1 MEVRALGCKVNFADT
16 HAVAGRLEL
25 EQRQGAVRG
34 EETPVELVGTC
45 CVTAEAE
52 KQSRKEVR
60 RAMARVGPAGRVLV
74 TGCAARLAPESFRR
88 LGGQVEVLGGD
99 QATGLAAGGRA
110 AAPESHAGASRRT
123 RFFLKI
129 QDGCASMCAY
139 CVVPLVRGRPRSMP
153 MDDVLDEAGNWV
165 REGYPEL
172 VLCGINLGA
181 WSDQG
186 AALPELIGQLQKT
199 PGLRRLRL
207 SSIEATD
214 VTPALLGAMAASAV
228 VGRHLHLPL
237 QSGDDGVLAAMG
249 RRYTAAQFAG
259 TVAAVRAAL
268 PGVNLTTDVM
278 TGYPAEDR
286 NAFER
291 TLAFVEATGFS
302 KVHVFT
308 YSSRPGTKAT
318 ALGDPV
324 SAVEKQRRSRALRE
338 LSGRLGQAHRQRKVG
353 RVSEILF
360 ESGKGPGQMSGYS
373 SDYTRFVADG
383 QTGAVLAPVLAE
395 SVSGEMI
402 KGKIVSAETAAA
414 ARSGGK
420 G

>member
-1 MEVRALGCKVNFADT
+1 MDVRALGCKVNFADT

-25 EQRQGAVRG
+25 ERGQGPGKEA
-34 EETPVELVGTC
+34 PVELVGTC

-60 RAMARVGPAGRVLV
+60 RALARVGPAGRVLV

-99 QATGLAAGGRA
+99 QATGPAAGGRVA
-110 AAPESHAGASRRT
+110 AAESRAGASGRT

-129 QDGCASMCAY
+129 QDGCANMCAY
-139 CVVPLVRGRPRSMP
+139 CVVPLVRGRPRSVP
-153 MDDVLDEAGNWV
+153 LDFLLEEADCRV
-165 REGYPEL
+165 REGFPEL
-172 VLCGINLGA
+172 VLSGINLGA
-181 WSDQG
+181 WNDRG
-186 AALPELIGQLQKT
+186 AALPELIRQLLKT
-199 PGLRRLRL
+199 PGLMRLRL
-207 SSIEATD
+207 SSIEVTD
-214 VTPALLGAMAASAV
+214 VTPALLEAMSASDA

-259 TVAAVRAAL
+259 TVAAARAAL
-268 PGVNLTTDVM
+268 PGVNLTTDVI

-286 NAFER
+286 GAFER
-291 TLAFVEATGFS
+291 TLAFVEETGFS

-308 YSSRPGTKAT
+308 YSSRPGTKA
-318 ALGDPV
+318 
-324 SAVEKQRRSRALRE
+324 AVLDDTVPAAEKQRRSRALRE

-402 KGKIVSAETAAA
+402 MGKIVSAETAADA
-414 ARSGGK
+414 GSGGK